1 MKQLENNIGTIKDLV
16 LHRLETAKS
25 DINSAKILLDAGEY
39 RSNNLKEKGI
49 TLSNPIRYDWGTY
62 ELRLK
67 DINGNEIV
75 IVEFV

>member
-16 LHRLETAKS
+16 LHRLEAAKS

-67 DINGNEIV
+67 DINGNEIM